1 MADFEP
7 NPRSEPTLI
16 SGTRESYDLN
26 TSRVV
31 IDMEDRIHF
40 IQPEATPF
48 LTMTGKVKGKRLA
61 KNVKYEWLEK
71 DRKPRRVL
79 ILGVETDVATAIE
92 LVSGDGSKVAVND
105 LLQNTRTGELML
117 VTANGGADDLTVTRG
132 IGGVGVATVANDECV
147 ILGSSYPD
155 NSLKGT
161 QISVQEDAKFNYVQ
175 IFRTPFDFTGRDL
188 VTELYGQDDKMT
200 ETKWHAMEHKKSIEY
215 TLMYGKRHLIAAAGG
230 VKTRTFTG
238 GLDAS
243 VVTNAWDVT
252 GMDVTKDSFD
262 DFLEEALRWGPGG
275 TYFGAGKKVFLCS
288 SKWITKINSFVN
300 NQLQYFVL
308 DKQIGFRAMKYVSA
322 HGDLTLLRSPLLDEF
337 HSDRAYVID
346 FNLIDY
352 VTLRKRDTRL
362 LSGREENDRDGEAYE
377 FMTDCGLLLK
387 EEFAHAKVFGL
398 GLS

>member
-7 NPRSEPTLI
+7 TPRGEPTLI
-16 SGTRESYDLN
+16 SGTREHLDLN

-31 IDMEDRIHF
+31 IDMKDRIHF
-40 IQPEATPF
+40 YQPEATPF

-71 DRKPRRVL
+71 DFKPRRVQ
-79 ILGVETDVATAIE
+79 ILGVETDVATAVE

-105 LLQNTRTGELML
+105 VLQVTRTGELML
-117 VTANGGADDLTVTRG
+117 VTANGGSDDLTVTRG
-132 IGGVGVATVANDECV
+132 IGAAGVATVANDECV

-161 QISVQEDAKFNYVQ
+161 QISIQEDAKFNYTQ

-188 VTELYGQDDKMT
+188 VTDLYGEDDKVT

-215 TLMYGKRHLIAAAGG
+215 SLMFGKRHLIAAAGG

-238 GLDAS
+238 GLDANIT
-243 VVTNAWDVT
+243 TNTWDVT
-252 GMDVTKDSFD
+252 GVDVTKASFD
-262 DFLEEALRWGPGG
+262 DYLEEALRWGDGG

-288 SKWITKINSFVN
+288 SAWVTKLNSFVN
-300 NQLQYFVL
+300 NQLQYFVM

-322 HGDLTLLRSPLLDEF
+322 HGDLTILRSPILDQF
-337 HSDRAYVID
+337 HKDRAYVLD
-346 FNLIDY
+346 FNHIDY

-377 FMTDCGLLLK
+377 YFTDCGLQVVQ
-387 EEFAHAKVFGL
+387 EFAHAKVFGL

>member
-16 SGTRESYDLN
+16 SGTRESFDLN

-31 IDMEDRIHF
+31 VDMEDSIHF
-40 IQPEATPF
+40 FQPEATPF
-48 LTMTGKVKGKRLA
+48 LTMTGRVKGKRLA
-61 KNVKYEWLEK
+61 KNVRFEWLEK
-71 DRKPRRVL
+71 DFKPRRVQ
-79 ILGVETDVATAIE
+79 ILAAETDVATAIE

-105 LLQNTRTGELML
+105 LLQNTRTGELFL

-132 IGGVGVATVANDECV
+132 IGGAGVAMVANDVCV

-161 QISVQEDAKFNYVQ
+161 QISVQEYARYNYVQ

-188 VTELYGQDDKMT
+188 VTELYGQDDKTT
-200 ETKWHAMEHKKSIEY
+200 ETRWHAMEHKKSIEFS
-215 TLMYGKRHLIAAAGG
+215 LMFGKRHLIAAAGG

-238 GLDAS
+238 GLDPAI
-243 VVTNAWDVT
+243 VTNQWDVT
-252 GMDVTKDSFD
+252 GVDVTKASFD
-262 DFLEEALRWGPGG
+262 DFLEEALRWGPSG
-275 TYFGAGKKVFLCS
+275 TYFGSGKKVFLCS
-288 SKWITKINSFVN
+288 SKWVTKLNSFVN
-300 NQLQYFVL
+300 NQLQYMVL

-322 HGDLTLLRSPLLDEF
+322 HGDLTILRSPILDEF
-337 HSDRAYVID
+337 HSDRAYVLD

-377 FMTDCGLLLK
+377 FMTDCGLLVK
-387 EEFAHAKVFGL
+387 EEHAHAKVVGL